1 MSLPFGCALFRV
13 KCHIVIIHENTPFLL
28 IKERFIQLIALT
40 MITVLMS
47 RPGDDS
53 NSVNSHFPQIISEL
67 TVVRESLFVRKL
79 NKFQYK
85 IKCMWTE

>member
-13 KCHIVIIHENTPFLL
+13 KCHMVITHENTSFLL

-53 NSVNSHFPQIISEL
+53 NLVKQPLSTNNIR
-67 TVVRESLFVRKL
+67 T
-79 NKFQYK
+79 Y
-85 IKCMWTE
+85 CG